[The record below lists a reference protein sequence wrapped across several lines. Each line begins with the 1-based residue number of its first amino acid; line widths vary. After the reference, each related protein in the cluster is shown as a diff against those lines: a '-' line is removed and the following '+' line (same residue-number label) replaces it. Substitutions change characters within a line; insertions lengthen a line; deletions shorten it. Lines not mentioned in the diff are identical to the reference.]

1 MANAKPI
8 PEGYHTVTP
17 SLICKDAGSAIE
29 FYKNAFGAV
38 ERVRMPSPD
47 GKVGH
52 AELKIG
58 DSMIFVSD
66 EMPQMGAVAPTAMG
80 GFYLFLYVED
90 VDTVFNRAIAAGA
103 RSTMPVQDM
112 FWGDRCGKLSDPFGY
127 RWGIATHT
135 EDVAPEEMDRRA
147 KAWMAKSAAAGAGQ

>member
-1 MANAKPI
+1 MANVKPI
-8 PEGYHTVTP
+8 PEGYHSITA

-38 ERVRMPSPD
+38 ERGRMATPD
-47 GKVGH
+47 GKIGH

-58 DSMIFVSD
+58 DSMIFISD
-66 EMPQMGAVAPTAMG
+66 ETPQMGAVAPTAMG

-103 RSTMPVQDM
+103 R
-112 FWGDRCGKLSDPFGY
+112 
-127 RWGIATHT
+127 
-135 EDVAPEEMDRRA
+135 
-147 KAWMAKSAAAGAGQ
+147 

>member
-8 PEGYHTVTP
+8 PEGYHSITP
-17 SLICKDAGSAIE
+17 SLICRGAESAIE
-29 FYKNAFGAV
+29 FYKSAFGAV
-38 ERVRMPSPD
+38 ERMRMPSPD
-47 GKVGH
+47 GKIGH
-52 AELKIG
+52 AEIQIG
-58 DSMIFVSD
+58 DSIVFVSD

-80 GFYLFLYVED
+80 GFYLFLYVDD

-112 FWGDRCGKLSDPFGY
+112 FWGDRHGKLTDPFGY
-127 RWGIATHT
+127 QWGIATHT

-147 KAWMAKSAAAGAGQ
+147 KAWMAKAAAAGQ